1 MTDTPAWP
9 VLVTGAS
16 SGIGLTTA
24 IDLAAHG
31 QPVCA
36 TVRDAR
42 GREQLATE
50 AARRGVSLQVERLD
64 VTDAGSIAAVVR
76 SLVDR
81 YGGIAGLVNNAGL
94 HTRGY
99 FETMSDAEA
108 RSVFDVNLFGTMA
121 VVRAVLPVMRAA
133 GGGRIVIVSSIGG
146 LLGAPALS
154 AYCASKHALEGFGE
168 ALALEVA
175 GLGLH
180 VSLVE
185 PAIVPTD
192 IWTRNRRI
200 AAGAR
205 QADSPYAAWFE
216 KEERLTDELVANAPT
231 TAADVAH
238 AIRLAL
244 TDRRPRLR
252 YVVGTRVKGLLLLRR
267 CLPSAVFERLY
278 FGEIIR
284 RITGSR
290 A

>member
-1 MTDTPAWP
+1 MADTHAWP

-16 SGIGLTTA
+16 SGIGLVTA
-24 IDLAAHG
+24 LDLAAHG
-31 QPVCA
+31 YHVCA
-36 TVRDAR
+36 TVRDER
-42 GREQLATE
+42 GREQLRTE
-50 AARRGVSLQVERLD
+50 AARRGVSLDIERLD
-64 VTDAGSIAAVVR
+64 VTDAESIAAVTR

-81 YGGIAGLVNNAGL
+81 HGGIASLVNNAGL
-94 HTRGY
+94 HIRGY
-99 FETMSDAEA
+99 FETMSDEEA

-133 GGGRIVIVSSIGG
+133 RAGRIVIVSSIGG

-168 ALALEVA
+168 ALSLEVA
-175 GLGLH
+175 GFGLH

-192 IWTRNRRI
+192 IWSRNRRI
-200 AAGAR
+200 AEGAR
-205 QADSPYAAWFE
+205 QADGPYAAWFE
-216 KEERLTDELVANAPT
+216 AEERLTDALVANAPT

-238 AIRLAL
+238 TIRLAL

-252 YVVGTRVKGLLLLRR
+252 YVVGTRVKGLLMLRR
-267 CLPSAVFERLY
+267 CIPAALFERVY

>member
-1 MTDTPAWP
+1 MTDTRAWP

-16 SGIGLTTA
+16 SGIGLATA

-31 QPVCA
+31 HHVCA

-42 GREQLATE
+42 GREQLHAE
-50 AARRGVSLQVERLD
+50 AARRGLSLEIELLD
-64 VTDAGSIAAVVR
+64 VTDADSIAAVTR

-81 YGGIAGLVNNAGL
+81 HGGIGSLVNNAGL
-94 HTRGY
+94 HMRGF
-99 FETMSDAEA
+99 FETMNDAET
-108 RSVFDVNLFGTMA
+108 RSVFDVNVFGTMA
-121 VVRAVLPVMRAA
+121 VVRTVLPVMRAA
-133 GGGRIVIVSSIGG
+133 RAGRIVIVSSIGG
-146 LLGAPALS
+146 LLGAPALA

-168 ALALEVA
+168 ALSLEVA

-192 IWTRNRRI
+192 IWSRNRRI
-200 AAGAR
+200 ADGAR

-216 KEERLTDELVANAPT
+216 AEERLTDTLVASART
-231 TAADVAH
+231 TAADVAQT
-238 AIRLAL
+238 IRLAL

-252 YVVGTRVKGLLLLRR
+252 YVVGTRVKGLLVLRR
-267 CLPSAVFERLY
+267 CLPSAVFERVY